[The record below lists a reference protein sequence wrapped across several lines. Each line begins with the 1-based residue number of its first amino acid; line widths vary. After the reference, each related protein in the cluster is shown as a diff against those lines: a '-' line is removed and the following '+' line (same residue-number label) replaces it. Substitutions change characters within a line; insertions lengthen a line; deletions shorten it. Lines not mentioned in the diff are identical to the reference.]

1 MTQTITETITET
13 TDFQLSEQQVNFFET
28 FGYLGFPGL
37 MADRAAEIDGAFEA
51 IWDNHGGGHNGK
63 AHDGKARSC
72 IVPFIDQS
80 EILAG
85 LLDDPRI
92 HGIATRLLGDDFNYM
107 GSDGNYYVGDTRWH
121 SDGWHP
127 ETRHIKIAF
136 YLDTL
141 TRDTGAL
148 RVIPGS
154 HLREDSYAAGLQ
166 KQIRNS
172 AEVWGIEG
180 RDVPAIALETK
191 PGDILVFNHNTK
203 HAAFGGS
210 QARRMFT
217 INLCQRYPEA
227 RIQELRDYIS
237 GGARFWIDRSY
248 GETMMRTATPQRQR
262 HLEQVMANDGHLAEL
277 SRKARETM
285 AEPSRG

>member
-1 MTQTITETITET
+1 MQSVDMQL
-13 TDFQLSEQQVNFFET
+13 TDQQHNFFNT

-37 MADRAAEIDGAFEA
+37 MADRAAEIDAAFEA
-51 IWDNHGGGHNGK
+51 IWGERGGGHNGK
-63 AHDGKARSC
+63 AHDGTARSC

-80 EILAG
+80 EALSSLI
-85 LLDDPRI
+85 DDPRI
-92 HGIATRLLGDDFNYM
+92 HGIATSLLGDAFNYM

-127 ETRHIKIAF
+127 QTLHIKIAF
-136 YLDTL
+136 YLDSL

-154 HLREDSYAAGLQ
+154 HRLGDPYAEELQ
-166 KQIRNS
+166 KQIRQS
-172 AEVWGIEG
+172 PELWGMEG
-180 RDVPAIALETK
+180 KDLPAIALETN
-191 PGDILVFNHNTK
+191 PGDILLFNHNTK

-210 QARRMFT
+210 KARRMFT

-227 RIQELRDYIS
+227 RLQELRDYIS
-237 GGARFWIDRSY
+237 GGARFWIDRAY
-248 GETMMRTATPQRQR
+248 GEKMVRTAGPERMR